1 MQPDVRE
8 DEFDSAGAK
17 EGKCSCQFSGV
28 KLNYETRLG
37 SGAVPNHFSRLL
49 RSPVAQ
55 LVEQV
60 AVNHP
65 VAGSSPARG
74 ANKNKGLEVI

>member
-1 MQPDVRE
+1 MSDFVEGYELLVRVCLTIWLPKCMYTCYKY
-8 DEFDSAGAK
+8 FCSAI
-17 EGKCSCQFSGV
+17 
-28 KLNYETRLG
+28 
-37 SGAVPNHFSRLL
+37 
-49 RSPVAQ
+49 AQ

-74 ANKNKGLEVI
+74 AISLLEDSILP

>member
-1 MQPDVRE
+1 MT
-8 DEFDSAGAK
+8 
-17 EGKCSCQFSGV
+17 QF
-28 KLNYETRLG
+28 
-37 SGAVPNHFSRLL
+37 
-49 RSPVAQ
+49 SPVAQ

-74 ANKNKGLEVI
+74 ANFFPSSLFFAVSQYESIF